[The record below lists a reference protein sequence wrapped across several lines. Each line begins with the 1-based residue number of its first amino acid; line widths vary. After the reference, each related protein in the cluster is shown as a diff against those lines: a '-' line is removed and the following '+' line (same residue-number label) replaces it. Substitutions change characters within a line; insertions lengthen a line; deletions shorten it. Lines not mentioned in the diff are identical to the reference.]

1 MNLTDRERKLYGHQ
15 IERAHFR
22 YGLRLTPSDLLNIAK
37 KIKNRE
43 GTFLHAL
50 PDGRS
55 GGRNLDGAREAW
67 RVEYQGKT
75 MIAVFRTTVKEVVT
89 FLPAQQEFDQNGR
102 QIGNVKGR

>member
-1 MNLTDRERKLYGHQ
+1 MSLTERERKLYGHQ
-15 IERAHFR
+15 IERAEFR
-22 YGLRLTPSDLLNIAK
+22 YGLKLTPADLHHIAK

-43 GTFLHAL
+43 GTFLHNL

-67 RVEYQGKT
+67 KVEHQGKT
-75 MIAVFRTTVKEVVT
+75 LVAVYRTTVKEIVT
-89 FLPAQQEFDQNGR
+89 FLPAQQEFAENGR